1 MGKLKKK
8 EKDLKMRDIR
18 SIDFG
23 TNLIEIISSL
33 EILIILFSHEDEEIE
48 EACKVKLEEG
58 FELLKRWSDENSQGL
73 KKK

>member
-1 MGKLKKK
+1 MGKLKKE

-33 EILIILFSHEDEEIE
+33 EILIILFTHEDEDIE
-48 EACKVKLEEG
+48 EACRLKLEEG
-58 FELLKRWSDENSQGL
+58 LELLKKWRDEN
-73 KKK
+73 